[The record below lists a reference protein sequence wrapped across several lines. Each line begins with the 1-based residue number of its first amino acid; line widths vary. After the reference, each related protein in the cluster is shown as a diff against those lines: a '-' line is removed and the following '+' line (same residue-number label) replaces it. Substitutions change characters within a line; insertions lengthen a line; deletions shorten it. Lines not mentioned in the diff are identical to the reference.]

1 RTVGGACS
9 GCWCVPRPIRCG
21 QASRHEGCWT
31 TGSSWPR
38 RTPSRSGSWSTR
50 SRTTRSRP
58 NLPSPTRRIKPHR
71 RRARTRVRRAHR
83 GSWGWRSSPQRWRA
97 VSCSGESRAGNAD
110 RTSGP
115 RNETSGPRSEPD
127 RRVGRPHPP
136 QQTFGLPP
144 IEGLCR
150 SSPQAKIM
158 LTRRR
163 VRCARRGAPMACRSL
178 RVLFTAVTSA
188 VAITLG
194 AAPSHAAEKI
204 PEGDLPQALVNYVAS
219 PDAVAGANDWSCK
232 PSKDKPHPV
241 VLLPGTFF
249 NIGVNFVKI
258 APRLHNEGYCVFA
271 TNYGMTSVSLGRV
284 GGLKHIPESA
294 KELDV
299 FVDKVLRATGAEK
312 VDIIGHSQG
321 GNVPMYWMKKMGNA
335 HKVAHYVGWA
345 PSSHGTSVDGVVTLA
360 HKLRLLGFAM

>member
-1 RTVGGACS
+1 M
-9 GCWCVPRPIRCG
+9 
-21 QASRHEGCWT
+21 
-31 TGSSWPR
+31 
-38 RTPSRSGSWSTR
+38 
-50 SRTTRSRP
+50 
-58 NLPSPTRRIKPHR
+58 
-71 RRARTRVRRAHR
+71 AR
-83 GSWGWRSSPQRWRA
+83 
-97 VSCSGESRAGNAD
+97 
-110 RTSGP
+110 
-115 RNETSGPRSEPD
+115 
-127 RRVGRPHPP
+127 
-136 QQTFGLPP
+136 
-144 IEGLCR
+144 
-150 SSPQAKIM
+150 
-158 LTRRR
+158 
-163 VRCARRGAPMACRSL
+163 RSL

-294 KELDV
+294 KELDA

-360 HKLRLLGFAM
+360 HKLRLLGFAMPIAEVGQIPGVLDQFYTSDYTKELWADGPEVPVGPKYTVIMSRYDVVVTPYETQKLSGRDVNNVVLQERCPQDPAGHVGLFNDEPTMQLTLNALADGPKNFQPECRGYGLPVL